1 MKMPSCSLRSIKF
14 GAGDLFFTKRRLQEN
29 AFKDVIE
36 RWAVFVRATLR
47 QIDPRMGSAD
57 LEELEQDVRMKLW
70 QVLVTDGQFDKPAAF
85 IRKLVLNVS
94 IDAARKRIVR
104 GGDLPHTSLSEPG
117 SNELVGADILA
128 NETMEYRVELAQL
141 ADALMAS
148 NPDTAQA
155 LSLYLQGF
163 STDEIAKLLGW
174 TEAKARNAV
183 YRLIERQRL
192 LKVALESG
200 SQAD

>member
-1 MKMPSCSLRSIKF
+1 M
-14 GAGDLFFTKRRLQEN
+14 FFTKRRSQEN

-36 RWAVFVRATLR
+36 RWAGFVRATLR

-70 QVLVTDGQFDKPAAF
+70 QVLVTEGQFDKPAAF

-104 GGDLPHTSLSEPG
+104 GGDLVHTSLSEPG
-117 SNELVGADILA
+117 SFDLVGADLMA
-128 NETMEYRVELAQL
+128 NDSMEYRVELAQV
-141 ADALMAS
+141 AEALMLS
-148 NPDTAQA
+148 NPETAQA

-163 STDEIAKLLGW
+163 STDEIGKLLGW
-174 TEAKARNAV
+174 TEAKARNTV

-192 LKVALESG
+192 EQAGLDAG
-200 SQAD
+200 SNAI